1 MNICIPVESDA
12 GLQSSVNAHFGS
24 APVFLIVDTNT
35 MDVRAVANKNRVHA
49 HGMCQPLA
57 ALAGQAVDAVVVGG
71 IGVGALNKFRA
82 ADIHVYLS
90 QFPTVRETVDAFNAG
105 RLQPV
110 TPKTAC
116 GQHGQ
121 HDQGQDHSRGQMH
134 GGCGQH
140 VQRRGKGRNP
150 GEGNREQ

>member
-24 APVFLIVDTNT
+24 APVFLIIDTDT
-35 MDVRAVANKNRVHA
+35 MDVRAVANRNKAHA
-49 HGMCQPLA
+49 HGACQPLA

-82 ADIHVYLS
+82 ANIHVFIS

-105 RLQPV
+105 TLQPV

-121 HDQGQDHSRGQMH
+121 HGHGQGRMH
-134 GGCGQH
+134 GGCGQQ

-150 GEGNREQ
+150 GEEGRRQ